1 MRIIGLTGS
10 VGMGKSTASRMI
22 KDFGIPLHDSDQAV
36 HKALASDGPALSAI
50 RQRFPEAYQCG
61 FINRQVLG
69 QLVFNDDDA
78 IADLEHILHPVV
90 KHDRH
95 RFFKRYRAQ
104 REPLVVIDVPLL
116 FETDTHQECY
126 QTIVISAP
134 SSVQARRVLSR
145 SGMTFERFQSVKS
158 RQMPDNEKRMLG
170 DIVIP
175 SHLGRRFTMNK
186 LKIYFHTLR
195 CW

>member
-10 VGMGKSTASRMI
+10 IGMGKSTASCMI
-22 KDFGIPLHDSDQAV
+22 KGFGIPVHDSDQAA
-36 HKALASDGPALSAI
+36 HKALESDGPALRAI

-78 IADLEHILHPVV
+78 IADLESILHPAV
-90 KHDRH
+90 KYDRH
-95 RFFKRYRAQ
+95 RFFRRHRA
-104 REPLVVIDVPLL
+104 RRVSLVVIDVPLL
-116 FETDTHQECY
+116 FETNTYQECY

-145 SGMTFERFQSVKS
+145 SGMTFEKFQSVKS
-158 RQMPDNEKRMLG
+158 RQMPDNEKRKLG

-186 LKIYFHTLR
+186 LKKYFYGLR
-195 CW
+195 FW